1 MKREA
6 KVLCVCRDGKLTSK
20 AGDGDVVIS
29 IDYGRAM
36 VDGKEVSTTCF
47 TVYPPLEG
55 DITEAQRVGTMDYI
69 RISAEA
75 TLRKSALGAKVS
87 DVVSIKK
94 GSNKTGSY
102 VKVVVI
108 DTPRGY
114 KSDVFDALYRA
125 MELFL
130 ADPDGKK
137 DPADPDGKK
146 DPADPDGKKDPVDP
160 DGKKDPINPDKKDPD
175 SKKPAPAP
183 ASDNAYKVK
192 TKWTAEAIRAEV
204 RKGLVD

>member
-1 MKREA
+1 MKKEA
-6 KVLCVCRDGKLTSK
+6 KVICVCRDGKLTSK
-20 AGDGDVVIS
+20 ASNADVVIS
-29 IDYGRAM
+29 IDYGRAV
-36 VDGKEVSTTCF
+36 VDGKEVHTTCF

-55 DITEAQRVGTMDYI
+55 DITEVQRVGTMDYI
-69 RISAEA
+69 RMSAEA
-75 TLRKSALGAKVS
+75 ALRKSALGAKAS

-108 DTPRGY
+108 DALRGY

-125 MELFL
+125 IELFL
-130 ADPDGKK
+130 ADPHDPDGKKDPTNPDKK

-146 DPADPDGKKDPVDP
+146 DPT
-160 DGKKDPINPDKKDPD
+160 NPDKKDPD

-183 ASDNAYKVK
+183 DDAYKVK
-192 TKWTAEAIRAEV
+192 TKWTAEAIRDEV